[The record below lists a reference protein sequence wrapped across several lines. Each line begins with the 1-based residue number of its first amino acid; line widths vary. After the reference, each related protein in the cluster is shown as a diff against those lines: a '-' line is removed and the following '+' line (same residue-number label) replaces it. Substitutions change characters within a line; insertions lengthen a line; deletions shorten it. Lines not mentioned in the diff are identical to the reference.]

1 MADYIIDDNV
11 VSGVGTLADG
21 LLADLLTGG
30 TVGGVGSLVDS
41 VLPAGRHITATT
53 TGTHSLSAIFDLS
66 LGIAGAAAHVSGTGV
81 ITGRLKLG
89 TTIENN
95 RVYGAAEL
103 SGGLVRETQSASGA
117 ESTYERTGVRGSF
130 PLLVYALAVVDA
142 AGTEDVP
149 DSGSF
154 IVSAG
159 YLGSIGEAF
168 YEAGAGAN
176 TIGTKIQPSV
186 GPSYLVF
193 RVPVDNEVVWYQP
206 TETLY
211 RFELD
216 RSTGTRVWKKYK
228 GLMQR
233 SLEGQQAFN
242 MFDPDKAWIFYAKTC
257 DAMMYEWSYDS
268 LTLLNQYD
276 PDRCSHFYLSS
287 LASNYG
293 LVLDYTE
300 PLPVRRAK
308 TKSAVTGF
316 KFKGLDH
323 AVRVRLRALG
333 YTGYTNEIW
342 VKPDNAGNFE
352 SAVLNAADQPSS
364 SPTGCSQPADC
375 KEYPHGYRTDDGTG
389 DGYVPSSRVAVH
401 LNDGS
406 GDPLVISG
414 SIKSAVAEDL
424 MNDVLPMF
432 VDVRWFVTDVPVGP
446 DEGIVV
452 TDELVITEV

>member
-1 MADYIIDDNV
+1 MADYIIDDNL
-11 VSGVGTLADG
+11 VSGVGTLVDG

-30 TVGGVGSLVDS
+30 TVGGVGTLVDS
-41 VLPAGRHITATT
+41 VLPAGRHITDTV
-53 TGTHSLSAIFDLS
+53 TGVHGLSAIFDLS
-66 LGIAGAAAHVSGTGV
+66 MGIAGAAAYVSGTGV
-81 ITGRLKLG
+81 VTGQLKLT
-89 TTIENN
+89 TTIDRN
-95 RVYGAAEL
+95 RVYGASEL
-103 SGGLVRETQSASGA
+103 TGGFVRETQAASGA
-117 ESTYERTGVRGSF
+117 EAAYERTGLRGSF
-130 PLLVYALAVVDA
+130 PILVYALAVEDA
-142 AGTEDVP
+142 DGTDSVP

-159 YLGSIGEAF
+159 YLGALGEAF

-176 TIGTKIQPSV
+176 AIGTKIQPSV
-186 GPSYLVF
+186 GSAYLVF

-211 RFELD
+211 RYELD
-216 RSTGTRVWKKYK
+216 RDTNVRVWKKYK

-257 DAMMYEWSYDS
+257 DAMMYQWSYDS
-268 LTLLNQYD
+268 TILMNQYD

-308 TKSAVTGF
+308 TKTAVTGF

-323 AVRVRLRALG
+323 AVRTRLRALG

-342 VKPDNAGNFE
+342 VKPTNVGNFE
-352 SAVLNAADQPSS
+352 STVLNAADLPSS
-364 SPTGCSQPADC
+364 SPTGCSQPVDC
-375 KEYPHGYRTDDGTG
+375 KEYPHGYRTDDGTD

-406 GDPLVISG
+406 GDPITITG
-414 SIKSAVAEDL
+414 AIKAAVAGDL
-424 MNDVLPMF
+424 MTDVLPMF
-432 VDVRWFVTDVPVGP
+432 VDVRWFVTDVSIG